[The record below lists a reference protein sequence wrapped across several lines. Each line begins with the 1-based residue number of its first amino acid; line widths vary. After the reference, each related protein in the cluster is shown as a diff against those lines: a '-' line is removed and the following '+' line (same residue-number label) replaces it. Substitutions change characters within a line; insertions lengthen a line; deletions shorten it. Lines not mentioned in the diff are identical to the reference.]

1 MRKKIRQVMVFLAAL
16 CTLGMAVPEPAYAA
30 EKEESA
36 EGRLADGGGQQIRET
51 GSFRLVLSEEGDK
64 DRRLAGGRFAVYEKA
79 GGKKAG
85 ELVTDKDGRAGMELA
100 EGDYILKESAA
111 PEGYLLSEETLD
123 VSIQKGE
130 SWTLGFVNRKEDGAG
145 KGKEDAPGRKEE
157 KAGLLQIINAGE
169 GTGDRLSGGMFYVYG
184 SSGVKV
190 EEAAVSRGK
199 AELSLPEGDYY
210 LKEMK
215 APEGYLVESARIWF
229 RIREGAV
236 TVAEIT
242 SERDRDFLTGKNPQE
257 LIPKTGERFPVLR
270 YILAADCFGVSLWC
284 CLCLRQ
290 RKEGR
295 DLH

>member
-1 MRKKIRQVMVFLAAL
+1 MRKKIRQAMVFLAAL
-16 CTLGMAVPEPAYAA
+16 WTFGMAVPEPAYAA
-30 EKEESA
+30 GREGITEEQTQ
-36 EGRLADGGGQQIRET
+36 EGDKQQIRET

-64 DRRLAGGRFAVYEKA
+64 DRRLAGGRFAVYEKT

-85 ELVTDKDGRAGMELA
+85 ELVTGGDGSAGMELA

-130 SWTLGFVNRKEDGAG
+130 SWTLVFVNRKEDDTG
-145 KGKEDAPGRKEE
+145 KGKGDDPGRKDE
-157 KAGLLQIINAGE
+157 KAGILQIINAGE
-169 GTGDRLSGGMFYVYG
+169 GTGEKLSGSVFYVYD
-184 SSGVKV
+184 SSGTKMG
-190 EEAAVSRGK
+190 EAAVSGGK
-199 AELSLPEGDYY
+199 AELSLSAGDYY
-210 LKEMK
+210 LEEMK

-229 RIREGAV
+229 CIRKGAV

-270 YILAADCFGVSLWC
+270 YILAAACFGVSLWC
-284 CLCLRQ
+284 VLCLRQ

-295 DLH
+295 DLY

>member
-1 MRKKIRQVMVFLAAL
+1 M
-16 CTLGMAVPEPAYAA
+16 
-30 EKEESA
+30 
-36 EGRLADGGGQQIRET
+36 
-51 GSFRLVLSEEGDK
+51 
-64 DRRLAGGRFAVYEKA
+64 
-79 GGKKAG
+79 
-85 ELVTDKDGRAGMELA
+85 
-100 EGDYILKESAA
+100 
-111 PEGYLLSEETLD
+111 
-123 VSIQKGE
+123 
-130 SWTLGFVNRKEDGAG
+130 NRKEDGAG

-284 CLCLRQ
+284 CLCLRH

>member
-85 ELVTDKDGRAGMELA
+85 ELVTGKDGRAGMELA

-130 SWTLGFVNRKEDGAG
+130 SWTLGK
-145 KGKEDAPGRKEE
+145 
-157 KAGLLQIINAGE
+157 
-169 GTGDRLSGGMFYVYG
+169 
-184 SSGVKV
+184 
-190 EEAAVSRGK
+190 
-199 AELSLPEGDYY
+199 
-210 LKEMK
+210 
-215 APEGYLVESARIWF
+215 
-229 RIREGAV
+229 
-236 TVAEIT
+236 
-242 SERDRDFLTGKNPQE
+242 
-257 LIPKTGERFPVLR
+257 
-270 YILAADCFGVSLWC
+270 
-284 CLCLRQ
+284 
-290 RKEGR
+290 
-295 DLH
+295 